1 MPKEKYHG
9 AVIGAGVMGTDIAS
23 IFASGGWHV
32 HMVEPAEQSRAT
44 FPTRLAASL
53 KTLKAKK
60 GEASFSTYPA
70 LKDVPWKNIR
80 LVVECVPENLYLK
93 QRVFAELESFAPAEI
108 PLTSNSSGL
117 PISQIGQGLATQSR
131 MIGLHF
137 FMPAH
142 LVPLVEVISSEMT
155 RPSHADEVADIM
167 RRLGKRPVHVCR
179 DIPGFLANR
188 IQHALM
194 REAYDLIEKGIASP
208 ADVDA
213 AVRYGFGFRY
223 IAAGPLLQKDLS
235 GLDSQYAAA
244 VSIYPDLCNAREP
257 SRFLRE
263 KVAAGDIGLKSGK
276 GIYEWTEE
284 KGTRQRA
291 LYESKLIRALA
302 ILMEGEEESG
312 S

>member
-1 MPKEKYHG
+1 MPKEKSQG
-9 AVIGAGVMGTDIAS
+9 AVIGAGVMGTDIAA

-32 HMVEPAEQSRAT
+32 HVVEPADPSRAT
-44 FPTRLAASL
+44 FPARLAASL

-60 GEASFSTYPA
+60 GESSFSTYSA

-80 LVVECVPENLYLK
+80 MVVECVPENLHLK

-108 PLTSNSSGL
+108 PLTSNSSGF
-117 PISQIGQGLATQSR
+117 PISQIGQGLSTQSR

-142 LVPLVEVISSEMT
+142 LVPLVEVISSKMT

-167 RRLGKRPVHVCR
+167 GRLGKRPVHVRR

-276 GIYEWTEE
+276 GIYEWTAE

>member
-1 MPKEKYHG
+1 MAKEKSHG
-9 AVIGAGVMGTDIAS
+9 VIIGAGIMGTDIAS

-32 HMVEPAEQSRAT
+32 HMVEPADPSRAT
-44 FPTRLAASL
+44 FPARLAASL
-53 KTLKAKK
+53 KTLGAKRGK
-60 GEASFSTYPA
+60 SSFSIYSS
-70 LKDVPWKNIR
+70 LKDIPWKNIR
-80 LVVECVPENLYLK
+80 MVVECVPENLSLK
-93 QRVFAELESFAPAEI
+93 QKVFAELESLAPAEI

-117 PISQIGQGLATQSR
+117 PISQIGQGLATQTR

-155 RPSHADEVADIM
+155 RPSLADEVADIM
-167 RRLGKRPVHVCR
+167 RRLGKRPVLVRR
-179 DIPGFLANR
+179 DITGFLANR

-208 ADVDA
+208 ADIDA

-263 KVAAGDIGLKSGK
+263 KVTAGKFGIKSGQ

-284 KGTRQRA
+284 KVTRQKA
-291 LYESKLIRALA
+291 LYESKLTRALV
-302 ILMEGEEESG
+302 LLKDGEEEVG